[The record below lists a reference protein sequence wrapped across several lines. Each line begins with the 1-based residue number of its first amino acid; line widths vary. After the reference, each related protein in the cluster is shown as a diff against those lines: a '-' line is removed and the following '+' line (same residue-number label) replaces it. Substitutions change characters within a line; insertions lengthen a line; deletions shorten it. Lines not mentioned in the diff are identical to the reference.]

1 MWRVK
6 KSLEKLQVIAK
17 KKLMVAIYD
26 FFIWTCN
33 ENLNVIIW
41 RIMSGT
47 YMLRI
52 SLKSDNVAT
61 I

>member
-6 KSLEKLQVIAK
+6 RSLEKLQVVAK
-17 KKLMVAIYD
+17 KKLMVAIYH

-41 RIMSGT
+41 KIMSGM

-52 SLKSDNVAT
+52 SSKSNNVAT